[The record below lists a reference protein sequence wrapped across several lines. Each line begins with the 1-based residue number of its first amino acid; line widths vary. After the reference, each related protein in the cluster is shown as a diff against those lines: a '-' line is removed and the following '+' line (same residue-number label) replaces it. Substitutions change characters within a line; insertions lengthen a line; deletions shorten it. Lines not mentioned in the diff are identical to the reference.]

1 MPSWA
6 LAWLVTAVS
15 LLAGALSAQVPLPP
29 SVDHYGIRQWGRR
42 YLDTDAYLLPIVDV
56 DANYDHVAL
65 LRSDGRLFIWGPD
78 NYGQCRVPAGDFTG
92 VGLAHWDS
100 YAIRPDGTVANWGA
114 PTWAIP
120 PLPPGVSYTQIASG
134 FLHRLLLRSDG
145 VVVAIGNGQFGL
157 QTVPSLPA
165 GVVAVKVASNAYHA
179 AMLTNAGTVLAWG
192 DNPYGQCNVPP
203 LPAGVVY
210 TDLACGYDH
219 MLAVRSDGSIA
230 TWGSSSS
237 GQGAVPAL
245 PPGVVYLKCEA
256 GSGWSVAW
264 RSDGQL
270 VAWGSQT
277 VSQSNLDVPSTPPGS
292 TLVELAVG
300 DWHGI
305 ALWSNGTVSIWGLGP
320 AVHPSRGNAIVVPG
334 DRFAGLA
341 VPGYPFVLRADG
353 QAEGYGVPPLPP
365 GVVYTKVNAGSFH
378 VALRSDGQIAVWGS
392 WGSSVSQSQVPP
404 LPTGVVYTDV
414 DAGWQHVLA
423 LRSDGQVV
431 AFGDNSSGQC
441 NVPPLPAGLDYVS
454 IDALSSGS
462 SLVRSDG
469 ALLYF
474 GQFTNGMR
482 FPASA
487 GLSFVQGISWTG
499 LRDDGV
505 VEMSNGT
512 ALPNPWGV
520 YVVEITSSRR
530 GAARRSDGQV
540 VNLFSTTVPYPGEE
554 VPPLEAGTSYVD
566 MAGGDSLND
575 VAARVGSTCTYVGIV
590 PGCAG
595 SRPVSR
601 LVPRD
606 TPRIGRTLKVT
617 LFDLP
622 NDIAVLGMSFQRLP
636 APVDLGF
643 LGMPGCPLAISPDAV
658 LGIVGQGGKAK
669 WQLPIPDQP
678 SLVGVR
684 FYNQAIVLDVGAGNP
699 FGAVMSDAME
709 GVVGYP

>member
-78 NYGQCRVPAGDFTG
+78 NGQCRVPAMPFTG
-92 VGLAHWDS
+92 VGLADFQS
-100 YAIRPDGTVANWGA
+100 YGIRPDGTVASWGST
-114 PTWAIP
+114 TWAIP
-120 PLPPGVSYTQIASG
+120 PLPSGVSYTQIATG
-134 FLHRLLLRSDG
+134 HLHRLLLRSDG
-145 VVVAIGNGQFGL
+145 VVAAIGNGQFGL
-157 QTVPSLPA
+157 QTVPPLPA
-165 GVVAVKVASNAYHA
+165 GVVAVKVASNEYYA
-179 AMLTNAGTVLAWG
+179 AMLTNVGTVFAWG
-192 DNPYGQCNVPP
+192 DNTDGQCNVPP

-219 MLAVRSDGSIA
+219 MIAVRSDGSIA
-230 TWGSSSS
+230 TWGSNLL

-245 PPGVVYLKCEA
+245 PAGVSYLKCEA
-256 GSGWSVAW
+256 GIGWSVAW

-270 VAWGSQT
+270 VAWGTQSPF
-277 VSQSNLDVPSTPPGS
+277 QSNLEVPATPPGT
-292 TLVELAVG
+292 TLVDLAVG
-300 DWHGI
+300 DRHGV
-305 ALWSNGTVSIWGLGP
+305 ALWSNGTVGIWGLGP
-320 AVHPSRGNAIVVPG
+320 AVHPSRGNSTVVPG
-334 DRFAGLA
+334 DRFAGVA
-341 VPGYPFVLRADG
+341 CPGYPLVLRADG
-353 QAEGYGVPPLPP
+353 QVEGYSIPPLPP
-365 GVVYTKVNAGSFH
+365 GVVYTKVGGGGAP
-378 VALRSDGQIAVWGS
+378 VALRSDGQIAVWGFS
-392 WGSSVSQSQVPP
+392 TAPQLPALPP
-404 LPTGVVYTDV
+404 GVVYTEADT
-414 DAGWQHVLA
+414 GWQHGIA
-423 LRSDGQVV
+423 LRSDGEAV
-431 AFGDNSSGQC
+431 AFGTHSHGQC
-441 NVPPLPAGLDYVS
+441 DVPPLPAGLSYVS
-454 IDALSSGS
+454 VDALFTGS

-499 LRDDGV
+499 LRDDGA
-505 VEMSNGT
+505 VEWSDGT
-512 ALPNPWGV
+512 TFPNPWGV
-520 YVVEITSSRR
+520 YVVQIASSTVF
-530 GAARRSDGQV
+530 AARRSDGRI
-540 VNLFSTTVPYPGEE
+540 VNLSPAGLGDAVPT
-554 VPPLEAGTSYVD
+554 LEPGTSYLD
-566 MAGGDSLND
+566 LASSDNRD
-575 VAARVGSTCTYVGIV
+575 FTARVGPTCTYVGIV

-595 SRPVSR
+595 SRPAAR

-643 LGMPGCPLAISPDAV
+643 LGMPGCSLAISPDAV
-658 LGIVGQGGKAK
+658 LGIVGQSGKAK